1 MHKRFKS
8 GLVLLGALSLFAAAC
23 GSDSEGGGSADT
35 TAATGGSTADTTP
48 ATDAGGDT
56 GGSAEGGKVGFIL
69 PDSASSARWEEFDRP
84 LIEAACEEA
93 GIECDIQNAE
103 GDVDNMA
110 TIADQMIADGVKV
123 LAIVN
128 LDSDSGAA
136 IQEKAAAAGVKNI
149 DYDRLTLGGAADAYV
164 SFDNVAVGTA
174 QGEGIIECMGGAGNV
189 EGKKIIQLH
198 GSPTDNNATLFKQ
211 GYQAAIEGSGIET
224 VGEEAVPDWDNEQG
238 GVIFEQLLTAAGGQI
253 DGVLVANDGLSLA
266 AQAVLTDAGL
276 AVPTTGQDATVDGL
290 RAILAGTQCMTVYK
304 PVVEEAKGAVA
315 AAVQLLGGEAVTAN
329 ATINNEVA
337 DIPYVQAQIQP
348 IYIDSVKIP
357 VEDGFVSADDLCD
370 GLEDECAAAGI
381 GEGAGGDTGATAEGG
396 KVGFILPDSA
406 SSARWEE
413 FDRPLI
419 EAACEEAGIECDI
432 QNAEGDVDNMAT
444 IADQMIADGVKVLA
458 IVNLDSD
465 SGAAIQE
472 KAAAAGVKNIDYD
485 RLTLGGAADAYVSF
499 DNVAVGTAQ
508 GEGIIECMGGAGNVE
523 GKKIIQLHGSPTDN
537 NATLFKQGYQAA
549 IEGSGIETVGE
560 EAVPDWDNEQ
570 GGVIFEQ
577 LLTAAGGQ
585 IDGVL
590 VANDGLS
597 LAAQAVL
604 TDAGLAVPTTGQD
617 ATVDGLRAI
626 LAGTQCMSVYKPVI
640 KEAEGAVAAAVALLA
655 GDEVPANA
663 TINNE
668 VADIPYVQAEIQ
680 PIYIDSVHIPVDDGF
695 VDAAE
700 ICEGLEDECAAAG
713 ITVG

>member
-1 MHKRFKS
+1 MQKRVKS
-8 GLVLLGALSLFAAAC
+8 GIVLLGALSLLAAAC
-23 GSDSEGGGSADT
+23 GDDSDDGGSSAT
-35 TAATGGSTADTTP
+35 TAAESTATT
-48 ATDAGGDT
+48 AAGGGD
-56 GGSAEGGKVGFIL
+56 AAGGKVGFIL
-69 PDSASSARWEEFDRP
+69 PDSASSARWESFDRP
-84 LIEAACEEA
+84 LIEAECATA
-93 GIECDIQNAE
+93 GLDCVIQNAE
-103 GDVDNMA
+103 GDADNMA

-149 DYDRLTLGGAADAYV
+149 DYDRLTLGGSADVYV

-224 VGEEAVPDWDNEQG
+224 VGEEAVPDWDNAQG

-266 AQAVLTDAGL
+266 AQAVLADAGL
-276 AVPTTGQDATVDGL
+276 TVPTTGQDATVEGL
-290 RAILAGTQCMTVYK
+290 RAILQGTQCMTVYK

-315 AAVQLLGGEAVTAN
+315 AAASLLAGEAVEAN
-329 ATINNEVA
+329 ATINNEKA
-337 DIPYVQAQIQP
+337 DIPYVQAQVQSIFKDQ
-348 IYIDSVKIP
+348 VKDVIA
-357 VEDGFVSADDLCD
+357 DGFVTEAAVCEGIEDLCA
-370 GLEDECAAAGI
+370 EAGI
-381 GEGAGGDTGATAEGG
+381 GEGGSGGGDAGSADGG

-406 SSARWEE
+406 SSARWES

-419 EAACEEAGIECDI
+419 EAECATAGLDCVI
-432 QNAEGDVDNMAT
+432 QNAEGDADNMAT

-485 RLTLGGAADAYVSF
+485 RLTLGGSADVYVSF

-560 EAVPDWDNEQ
+560 EAVPDWDNAQ

-604 TDAGLAVPTTGQD
+604 ADAGLTVPTTGQD
-617 ATVDGLRAI
+617 ATVEGLRAI
-626 LAGTQCMSVYKPVI
+626 LQGTQCMTVYKPVVE
-640 KEAEGAVAAAVALLA
+640 EANGAVAAAAALLA
-655 GDEVPANA
+655 GEDVDANA

-668 VADIPYVQAEIQ
+668 VADIPYVQAQVQSIFIGQ
-680 PIYIDSVHIPVDDGF
+680 VKDVVADGF
-695 VDAAE
+695 VSYEDVCSGIE
-700 ICEGLEDECAAAG
+700 DLCEANGVAAG
-713 ITVG
+713 